1 MESDEITKG
10 VNVDKDEKM
19 VWDKT
24 LGMPR
29 FRSHSEEEDPCIY
42 LLHNQASF
50 GRMGLT

>member
-29 FRSHSEEEDPCIY
+29 FRSHSEEEDHAFI
-42 LLHNQASF
+42 SF
-50 GRMGLT
+50 TIKPVLEEWD